1 MEKEKDTEIESYKKS
16 AHKSEKKNIKL
27 QSSVDKLEKEKRE
40 LESQLKVKR
49 EATEAEINLKQE
61 VWYEVLT
68 QGCSV
73 QKAVLKTSEDSQ
85 GGVSYL
91 TVAAGSALGQQFC

>member
-68 QGCSV
+68 QRCSV

-91 TVAAGSALGQQFC
+91 IVAAGSALGLQFC

>member
-73 QKAVLKTSEDSQ
+73 QKAVLKTEDSQ

-91 TVAAGSALGQQFC
+91 TVAAGSALGLQFC